1 MLEESCEIR
10 LICILNLM
18 TIYIAAH
25 TKHDLPET
33 THGIYI
39 LEVEVVITLDVSF
52 RLNPVPIT
60 SHFGI
65 DSRLVFFST
74 VHSPAYYSDK
84 IPDISITWYN
94 QRSPRITL
102 ASGKKKKDQ
111 CDKERGVRNTS

>member
-1 MLEESCEIR
+1 MEY
-10 LICILNLM
+10 LILIVALVWNINDILKYM
-18 TIYIAAH
+18 F
-25 TKHDLPET
+25 
-33 THGIYI
+33 G
-39 LEVEVVITLDVSF
+39 VITLDVSF

>member
-25 TKHDLPET
+25 TKHDLPEA

-65 DSRLVFFST
+65 DSRLLRPLGLRCLTMPGWTSFGMDVKQVSLFL
-74 VHSPAYYSDK
+74 SPQPFLSF
-84 IPDISITWYN
+84 
-94 QRSPRITL
+94 
-102 ASGKKKKDQ
+102 
-111 CDKERGVRNTS
+111 

>member
-1 MLEESCEIR
+1 M
-10 LICILNLM
+10 NLM

-25 TKHDLPET
+25 DLPEA

-39 LEVEVVITLDVSF
+39 LDVEVIITLDVSF

-74 VHSPAYYSDK
+74 VHSPAYYSNK
-84 IPDISITWYN
+84 IPDVSITWYN
-94 QRSPRITL
+94 QRSSRITL
-102 ASGKKKKDQ
+102 ASGKRKKAEVVILMAHKIDL
-111 CDKERGVRNTS
+111 KIKR